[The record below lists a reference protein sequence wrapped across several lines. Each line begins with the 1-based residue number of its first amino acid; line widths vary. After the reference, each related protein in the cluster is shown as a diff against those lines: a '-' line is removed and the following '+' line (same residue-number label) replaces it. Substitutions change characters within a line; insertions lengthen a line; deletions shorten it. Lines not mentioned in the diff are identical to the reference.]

1 MSCKNDDHES
11 PLPCVKE
18 SLRKDKDENATRKGD
33 FWRSQ
38 NLNHLDSEWSSL
50 DLKCFS
56 HQLIGLVHICFP
68 KMRKDNDKIAH
79 LPGNLKGILEPII
92 IHQDCFYVQ
101 QAIQKYDR
109 RWHLFLVLLSNGGYI
124 TSVSNLAWSSFLKV
138 VKVRTV
144 GLARDGQNL
153 FCNFWFQK

>member
-50 DLKCFS
+50 DLKCFP
-56 HQLIGLVHICFP
+56 HQLIGFVYFYFQ
-68 KMRKDNDKIAH
+68 KMRKDNDKIAN
-79 LPGNLKGILEPII
+79 LPGNLKVFLSPSSFIRIVFMFSKQYKNLIRDGIL
-92 IHQDCFYVQ
+92 
-101 QAIQKYDR
+101 K
-109 RWHLFLVLLSNGGYI
+109 LLSNGGYM
-124 TSVSNLAWSSFLKV
+124 TPVSNLAWSSFLKV
-138 VKVRTV
+138 VRTV
-144 GLARDGQNL
+144 GLARDGENL
-153 FCNFWFQK
+153 FCNF